1 LEKVFWIL
9 FGLKIKAKQNF
20 LIFSFGLLKEGFES
34 MLPIELFP
42 KGYELVTVNDS
53 CAIGAAIVAAK
64 NNLKMDIPYNPNS
77 HCQSIYSRKN

>member
-1 LEKVFWIL
+1 
-9 FGLKIKAKQNF
+9 
-20 LIFSFGLLKEGFES
+20 

-42 KGYELVTVNDS
+42 KGYELVTVNES